1 MLKKLLI
8 ILSILSVLKA
18 DLPPQDGYHVS
29 LKSTYITNVS
39 DFLEYEI
46 LGCKIYVAGRAD
58 GCYKISDNQN
68 IEKGYK
74 FNHLYLVAIK
84 KDILETLGGI
94 NATKLREVDDANELS
109 VQIAQYALDKKYN
122 NIETIQYT
130 HIEDKYP
137 ISNDKYYY
145 EITDIKDNMITLKLK
160 QRVIVFTDGRE
171 DATIEIEE

>member
-1 MLKKLLI
+1 
-8 ILSILSVLKA
+8 
-18 DLPPQDGYHVS
+18 
-29 LKSTYITNVS
+29 
-39 DFLEYEI
+39 
-46 LGCKIYVAGRAD
+46 
-58 GCYKISDNQN
+58 
-68 IEKGYK
+68 
-74 FNHLYLVAIK
+74 
-84 KDILETLGGI
+84 
-94 NATKLREVDDANELS
+94 
-109 VQIAQYALDKKYN
+109 LDKKYN